1 MRTTEQYLDLNGDD
15 GDGILSLREMGGVVG
30 ALKNLR
36 LGASEVVEQFLLQTE
51 TMLGCC
57 SVPMGGTNV
66 RILCP

>member
-1 MRTTEQYLDLNGDD
+1 MERYLDLNGDD

-36 LGASEVVEQFLLQTE
+36 LGASEVVEQFLLQDE
-51 TMLGCC
+51 KMLGCC